1 MGVPMPLKKSTR
13 QIFLYGVIAVSAISL
28 TTIFSLVEIRREA
41 VRQAMQLQE
50 SHIKTFWELLR
61 AKGKTIGIVKGKLVV
76 GDYVINGNFDLP
88 DTVKEIFGGRAT
100 VFMGDVRV
108 STNVLLPDGTRAVGT
123 RLDGPARDALF
134 RQGKS
139 YRGES
144 TILGVPY
151 FVAYD
156 PIRDSGGRVVGAL
169 FVGVEQSDFLAAY
182 NKFKI
187 GVAAIH
193 IVLAGTFIILSL
205 LLMRRRRTAEESIR
219 ASEERLKLALEGSNY
234 VTWDMDLVAREVRHN
249 RRWADILGYD
259 DNTVIMN
266 LDDWKDLIHP
276 DDLPDVM
283 GSFHDHLEGR
293 ADRHTVEYR
302 VRCKSG
308 EWKWFLDRGKV
319 VSRDAS
325 GTPLRMAGTSAD
337 INDRKIAEEAL
348 RTSEANYRA
357 IFDAANDAIIVHDIE
372 TGEILDVNR
381 RMCELYGY
389 TRDES
394 LCMKR
399 GLTGSGEVTWSEEV
413 SGERMVKAV
422 GGETRLFEERARS
435 KDGREFWVEVSLKRA
450 VIGGKERLL
459 EVVRDISARKRAE
472 AERDRLE
479 DQLRQSHK
487 MEAVGQLAGGIAH
500 DFNNIL
506 TAIIGYAHLILLKMT
521 GDNQPR
527 NYVEQILAS
536 AERAAGL
543 TQGLLA
549 FSRKQVINP
558 QPVELNGIVRN
569 VRKFLERI
577 IGEDI
582 EQQIFLEDRDL
593 VVMADTGQMEQVLMN
608 LATNARDAMPEGG
621 VLRIVTSV
629 LEIERNHPAAPGS
642 AEPLRYACLSVTDT
656 GSGIEGKDRERLF
669 EPFFTTKEVGKGT
682 GLGLSIAY
690 GIVKEHNGYIAV
702 ESEEGKGTTFRVYL
716 PLISPN
722 RRNSDNHEPFL
733 PPRGT
738 ETVLVAEDDDEV
750 RQLHKS
756 LLEECG
762 YSVIEAADGQ
772 AAVDVFSA
780 HEDSIHLIILDVVM
794 PKKNAREAFE
804 EIRRIRPGVR
814 TIFMSGYSADFINRK
829 GFVDEGFAFVEK
841 PIIPLSFLRKVR
853 EVLDR
858 RE

>member
-1 MGVPMPLKKSTR
+1 MPLKKSTR

-702 ESEEGKGTTFRVYL
+702 ESEEGKGTTFRIYL
-716 PLISPN
+716 PLISPD

>member
-716 PLISPN
+716 PLISPD

>member
-1 MGVPMPLKKSTR
+1 MPLKKQTR
-13 QIFLYGVIAVSAISL
+13 EVFLFGVIVACAISL
-28 TTIFSLVEIRREA
+28 ATIFSLVEIRREA

-50 SHIKTFWELLR
+50 SHIRTFWELLR
-61 AKGKTIGIVKGKLVV
+61 AKGETIRVVNGDLVA
-76 GDYVINGNFDLP
+76 GDYVINGNFELP
-88 DTVKEIFGGRAT
+88 DKVKKIFGGRAT
-100 VFMGDVRV
+100 IFMGDVRV
-108 STNVLLPDGTRAVGT
+108 STNVLLADGSRALGT
-123 RLDGPARDALF
+123 RLTGPARDALF
-134 RQGKS
+134 REGRS

-144 TILGVPY
+144 GILGIPY

-156 PIRDSGGRVVGAL
+156 PIRDPRGKVIGAL
-169 FVGVEQSDFLAAY
+169 FVGVEQRDFLAAY

-187 GVAAIH
+187 GVVAIH
-193 IVLAGTFIILSL
+193 LVLAGTFVLLSVL
-205 LLMRRRRTAEESIR
+205 LLRRRRLAEEANRESG
-219 ASEERLKLALEGSNY
+219 ERLKLALEGSNY
-234 VTWDMDLVAREVRHN
+234 GTWDIDLTKKEIRHN

-259 DNTVIMN
+259 ADENAMSV
-266 LDDWKDLIHP
+266 DRWKELIHP
-276 DDLPDVM
+276 DDVPEVLREYR
-283 GSFHDHLEGR
+283 DHVEGR
-293 ADRHTVEYR
+293 TGRYAVEYR
-302 VRCKSG
+302 VRGKSG

-319 VSRDAS
+319 VERDAS
-325 GTPLRMAGTSAD
+325 GTPLRMAGTAAD
-337 INDRKIAEEAL
+337 ITARKAAEEAL

-372 TGEILDVNR
+372 TGKILDVNR
-381 RMCELYGY
+381 RMCEMYGY
-389 TRDES
+389 TRDEA
-394 LCMKR
+394 LCLTSD
-399 GLTGSGEVTWSEEV
+399 LTGSGVPDWSRE
-413 SGERMVKAV
+413 GAAERMRKVTD
-422 GGETRLFEERARS
+422 GEPQIFELPALS

-450 VIGGKERLL
+450 VIGGTERLL
-459 EVVRDISARKRAE
+459 EVVRDISVRKRAE

-479 DQLRQSHK
+479 EQLRQSQK

-506 TAIIGYAHLILLKMT
+506 TAIIGYTHLILLKMT
-521 GDNQPR
+521 GDNQPGH
-527 NYVEQILAS
+527 YVQQILAA

-582 EQQIFLEDRDL
+582 EQQISLDERDL

-621 VLRIVTSV
+621 VLRIDTSV
-629 LEIERNHPAAPGS
+629 FEVERNLPALPGG

-656 GSGIEGKDRERLF
+656 GSGIDEKGRERMF

-702 ESEEGKGTTFRVYL
+702 ESEEGQGTTFRIYL
-716 PLISPN
+716 PLIPSRGPN
-722 RRNSDNHEPFL
+722 EDNHQPFL
-733 PPRGT
+733 PPRGV

-750 RQLHKS
+750 RRLHRS

-762 YSVIEAADGQ
+762 YSVIEAVDGQ
-772 AAVDVFSA
+772 DAVDLFSA
-780 HEDSIHLIILDVVM
+780 NEDRIHLIILDVVM
-794 PKKNAREAFE
+794 PKKNANEAFE
-804 EIRRIRPGVR
+804 EIRRLRPGVR
-814 TIFMSGYSADFINRK
+814 TIFMSGYSADVINKK

-841 PIIPLSFLRKVR
+841 PIIPLSFLKKVR
-853 EVLDR
+853 EVLDQR
-858 RE
+858 N

>member
-1 MGVPMPLKKSTR
+1 
-13 QIFLYGVIAVSAISL
+13 
-28 TTIFSLVEIRREA
+28 
-41 VRQAMQLQE
+41 
-50 SHIKTFWELLR
+50 
-61 AKGKTIGIVKGKLVV
+61 
-76 GDYVINGNFDLP
+76 
-88 DTVKEIFGGRAT
+88 
-100 VFMGDVRV
+100 
-108 STNVLLPDGTRAVGT
+108 
-123 RLDGPARDALF
+123 
-134 RQGKS
+134 
-139 YRGES
+139 
-144 TILGVPY
+144 
-151 FVAYD
+151 
-156 PIRDSGGRVVGAL
+156 
-169 FVGVEQSDFLAAY
+169 
-182 NKFKI
+182 
-187 GVAAIH
+187 
-193 IVLAGTFIILSL
+193 
-205 LLMRRRRTAEESIR
+205 
-219 ASEERLKLALEGSNY
+219 
-234 VTWDMDLVAREVRHN
+234 
-249 RRWADILGYD
+249 
-259 DNTVIMN
+259 
-266 LDDWKDLIHP
+266 
-276 DDLPDVM
+276 
-283 GSFHDHLEGR
+283 
-293 ADRHTVEYR
+293 
-302 VRCKSG
+302 
-308 EWKWFLDRGKV
+308 
-319 VSRDAS
+319 
-325 GTPLRMAGTSAD
+325 MAGTSAD

-629 LEIERNHPAAPGS
+629 LEIERNPPAAPGS

-702 ESEEGKGTTFRVYL
+702 ESEEGKGTTFRIYL
-716 PLISPN
+716 PLISPD

-814 TIFMSGYSADFINRK
+814 TIFMSGYSADVINRK